1 MFLRNSRYIFFFN
14 CTPGRVLM
22 WGYESYSDWQQK
34 TNELLAKGFCFSYG
48 EKICEAKLV
57 CASREKSL
65 GHSLPTSATP
75 MEYMILNT
83 KLTFFIPM
91 IIKISSVKINGNFR
105 VSIHDFFSLPWKYH
119 KICPW
124 KHEMC
129 TWKYLL
135 NHIRENGNMCAWKI

>member
-1 MFLRNSRYIFFFN
+1 
-14 CTPGRVLM
+14 M

-105 VSIHDFFSLPWKYH
+105 VSIHDFFPF
-119 KICPW
+119 
-124 KHEMC
+124 
-129 TWKYLL
+129 
-135 NHIRENGNMCAWKI
+135 RENIIKSARENTRCVRENIF